1 VDLSFDITALGV
13 IAIALASVLYGL
25 ALALIGDVRV
35 GYEWLL
41 TALAAFLG
49 AFIASEYLTMQSF
62 APVWEGIALV
72 PAIIGGAVVGFMV
85 DLITRFASG
94 GSLTHGPHPV

>member
-1 VDLSFDITALGV
+1 MDLSFDITALGIVVMV
-13 IAIALASVLYGL
+13 IGAVVYGL
-25 ALALIGDVRV
+25 ALALVGEVRI

-49 AFIASEYLTMQSF
+49 AFVASEYLTLQSF

-72 PAIIGGAVVGFMV
+72 PAVIGGAVTGLVV